1 MTKKMLY
8 TYISQYIRGD
18 VKMEK
23 GIIFRASEEL
33 YDNLNW
39 ISKEMDRPK
48 SFVIRKALELFINE
62 YVDYLIALDRLRD
75 KDDTIITSK
84 EMRRGVAKG

>member
-1 MTKKMLY
+1 MLY
-8 TYISQYIRGD
+8 TYISQYIKGD

-75 KDDTIITSK
+75 KDDSIITSK
-84 EMRRGVAKG
+84 EMRRRVAKG

>member
-1 MTKKMLY
+1 LK
-8 TYISQYIRGD
+8 YIRGE

-33 YDNLNW
+33 YNNLNW
-39 ISKEMDRPK
+39 ISKEMNRPK
-48 SFVIRKALELFINE
+48 SFVIRKALELFIDE

-75 KDDTIITSK
+75 KDDRIITSK
-84 EMRRGVAKG
+84 EMRKRIAKG

>member
-1 MTKKMLY
+1 
-8 TYISQYIRGD
+8 
-18 VKMEK
+18 MEK

-48 SFVIRKALELFINE
+48 SFVIRKALELFMNE

-75 KDDTIITSK
+75 KDDSIITSK
-84 EMRRGVAKG
+84 EMRRRVAKG

>member
-1 MTKKMLY
+1 
-8 TYISQYIRGD
+8 
-18 VKMEK
+18 MEK

-75 KDDTIITSK
+75 KDDSIITSK
-84 EMRRGVAKG
+84 EMRRRVAKG